1 MRFLEKVGPSIENKL
16 EKAAP
21 EKKPQEKP
29 KAKGGK
35 ITKEDYDEILSS
47 FKEIMAMEEV
57 PEGATHL
64 PSNRI
69 KLMIKNTL
77 QRQTEGWPS
86 SGQNTELK
94 TKEQIEEAKFRK
106 VENRL

>member
-35 ITKEDYDEILSS
+35 ITKEDYDEILISL
-47 FKEIMAMEEV
+47 KEIIAMEEV
-57 PEGATHL
+57 PDGATHL
-64 PSNRI
+64 PSNKI
-69 KLMIKNTL
+69 KLIIKNTL
-77 QRQTEGWPS
+77 QRQKEGWPS
-86 SGQNTELK
+86 GDQNIGLK
-94 TKEQIEEAKFRK
+94 IKEQIG
-106 VENRL
+106 